1 MLVEYTMS
9 GVLVNFAVL
18 VEYST
23 NVEVGTGVDTA
34 CEEVGVERN
43 GDGMLENS
51 CGVAV
56 GEISNCDDDEADDDE
71 LEAEGVGVVSIRI
84 DSGFDVAMKAQVVGY
99 GGCLIVDCSAVV
111 VRWLDIFTALGRSVS
126 DGVTESRVRD
136 GVGVGVGVVQLW
148 KYSQSSASAKGE
160 KVLVSGKYHP

>member
-1 MLVEYTMS
+1 MLVECTMS
-9 GVLVNFAVL
+9 GVVVNFAVL

-23 NVEVGTGVDTA
+23 TVEVGTGVDTA

-56 GEISNCDDDEADDDE
+56 MMVVGEASNCDDDEADDDE

-111 VRWLDIFTALGRSVS
+111 VRWLDTFTALGRSVS
-126 DGVTESRVRD
+126 DGVMESRVRD
-136 GVGVGVGVVQLW
+136 GVGGGVGVVQLW
-148 KYSQSSASAKGE
+148 KYS
-160 KVLVSGKYHP
+160 